1 MKFLILTYGTEGDT
15 RPLAALGRALM
26 DAGHEVHLL
35 ADGAT
40 LGTATAL
47 GVPATPLAGDI
58 REALRPGGRA
68 SELLKKNAFNSTAA
82 ELARIANNNAE
93 DWLRAAVA
101 TGKGCDAIIFSG
113 LAGFIGLSAA
123 EHLGVRAIGT
133 GMFPITPTAEFPC
146 AFLPPGKIPRLFN
159 RLSHHVVNGLL
170 WRAFRKATNA
180 ARASVCNLPPQKSL
194 WVGHPALYGVSPALL
209 PRPAD
214 WPDNALVCGQWL
226 VPAKQWS
233 APQRL
238 SEFLAAG
245 DAPIY
250 VGFGSMGGFDP
261 KHMLQSI
268 IGALAGRRALLYP
281 GWSGAETSDL
291 PANIFVV
298 GDTPHDWLLPQT
310 AMAIHHGGSG
320 TTHSAT
326 RAGVPSVVVP
336 FVGDQPFWADRIHR
350 AGVGARLAGWQAL
363 NPKSLAASIRIA
375 ERDDIRSRARAMG
388 KRMRAEDGLSTAVRA
403 IESLMTTPR

>member
-1 MKFLILTYGTEGDT
+1 MKLLILTYGTEGDT

-26 DAGHEVHLL
+26 DAGHAVHLL

-40 LGTATAL
+40 LGTAAAL
-47 GVPATPLAGDI
+47 GVPATSLSGDI

-68 SELLKKNAFNSTAA
+68 SELLEKNAFSSTAA

-93 DWLRAAVA
+93 AWLRAAVA
-101 TGKGCDAIIFSG
+101 AGKGCDAVIFSG

-123 EHLGVRAIGT
+123 EYLGVPAIGT
-133 GMFPITPTAEFPC
+133 GMFPITPTAEFPS
-146 AFLPPGKIPRLFN
+146 ALLPPGKIPRLFN

-180 ARASVCNLPPQKSL
+180 ARARVCNLPPQKSL

-226 VPAKQWS
+226 APAKQGA
-233 APQRL
+233 APAML

-261 KHMLQSI
+261 RHMLQSI

-281 GWSGAETSDL
+281 GWSGADTSQL
-291 PANIFVV
+291 PANICVV

-320 TTHSAT
+320 TTHSAA

-336 FVGDQPFWADRIHR
+336 FVGDQPFWADRIYR

-363 NPKSLAASIRIA
+363 NPESLADSIRFA
-375 ERDDIRSRARAMG
+375 ERDDVRSRACAMG
-388 KRMRAEDGLSTAVRA
+388 KRMRAEDGLAAAVQA
-403 IESLMTTPR
+403 IEKLAIAAR